1 MRKIIISDI
10 LVILTTLLMLLGNI
24 VFAKPISKLTRNFL
38 FSANK
43 DAYLLKINDDVNCI
57 NDSFSSDSPVFVKR
71 DYKTYSNN
79 AYLCLIEFILNNGEV
94 YSFSFSGTTDDDHYR
109 GLNNLSN
116 ITLLCQNNIQSSSFV
131 KKLTFDEIENFLLEN
146 CTQGDL
152 LITMGAGDVV
162 NIGEQLLGK

>member
-1 MRKIIISDI
+1 
-10 LVILTTLLMLLGNI
+10 MLLGNI

-57 NDSFSSDSPVFVKR
+57 NASFSSDSPVFVKR

-94 YSFSFSGTTDDDHYR
+94 YSF
-109 GLNNLSN
+109 
-116 ITLLCQNNIQSSSFV
+116 
-131 KKLTFDEIENFLLEN
+131 
-146 CTQGDL
+146 
-152 LITMGAGDVV
+152 
-162 NIGEQLLGK
+162 